1 MIMREMLEDLTE
13 NGMDILAVQ
22 QESRVPLKVLL
33 HPEEARSS
41 DIAKVMRV
49 YERVIGDIDERE

>member
-1 MIMREMLEDLTE
+1 MIMREMIEDLVA
-13 NGMDILAVQ
+13 NGMDVLTLQ
-22 QESRVPLKVLL
+22 QESRVPLKVLIN
-33 HPEEARSS
+33 PEEARSS